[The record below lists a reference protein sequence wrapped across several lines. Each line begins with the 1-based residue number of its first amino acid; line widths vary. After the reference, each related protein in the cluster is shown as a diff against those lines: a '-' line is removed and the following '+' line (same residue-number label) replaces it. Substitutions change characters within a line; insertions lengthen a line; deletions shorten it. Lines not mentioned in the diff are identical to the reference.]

1 MKNKIKVENGE
12 FRWIWGEF
20 EFLFSKFSRG
30 IVRSIFSIIFSI
42 SNEFHFMNK
51 VSEYI
56 IDIVSTAGDKLKKTR
71 FPMGRPMI

>member
-1 MKNKIKVENGE
+1 MENKIKVENAE

-42 SNEFHFMNK
+42 SMNK